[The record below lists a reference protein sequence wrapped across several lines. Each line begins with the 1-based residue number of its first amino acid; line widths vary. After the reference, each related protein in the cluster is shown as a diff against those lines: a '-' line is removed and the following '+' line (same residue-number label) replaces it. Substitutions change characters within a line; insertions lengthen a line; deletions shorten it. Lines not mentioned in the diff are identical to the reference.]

1 MLRSKASYF
10 TNLLLLIVGGEAI
23 FFLPFVLPRI
33 FRPTVLQSFDLT
45 NTELGL
51 AFSVYGVVGI
61 LSYFFGGFI
70 ADRFPAKY
78 LMSISLLSTGLLGLW
93 MSAIPSF
100 REILIIYGCWGV
112 STVLLFWSPLIRT
125 TRILGGD
132 GSQGKTF
139 GGLESGRGLVSAL
152 LGTAILFY
160 FSSDSLLEG
169 SSLMESTYKST
180 AIFVIL
186 MGALLF
192 FLLSVDGENKSE
204 KFDTSIFYKLLKM
217 RALWQQTLFV
227 LCAYVAYKCT
237 DDLSLYAYD
246 VLKYNDQKAALV
258 GTYALWLRPIAALA
272 IGVLADYLSVRFMSI
287 ICFILAS
294 CGSILLYILNFES
307 MPLFFF
313 LNLTVMAIGIYAMRG
328 LYFAIMNEGGLPVSA
343 TGMAVGIISVL
354 GFTPDVFMG
363 PIMGYFLDS
372 FPGIIGHQYLFG
384 FCSILSII
392 GLVNLIFYPRP
403 VKSN

>member
-1 MLRSKASYF
+1 MKRFKASYL

-33 FRPTVLQSFDLT
+33 FRPTVLQSFDLS
-45 NTELGL
+45 NTELGF
-51 AFSVYGVVGI
+51 AFSVYGTVGI
-61 LSYFFGGFI
+61 LSYFLGGFI

-78 LMSISLLSTGLLGLW
+78 LMSISLCSTGLLGLW
-93 MSAIPSF
+93 MSFIPSF
-100 REILIIYGCWGV
+100 NEILIIYGCWGI

-132 GSQGKTF
+132 SSQGKTF

-152 LGTAILFY
+152 LGTAILLY
-160 FSSDSLLEG
+160 FTTDAIDAGG
-169 SSLMESTYKST
+169 SSMHSTYRYT

-186 MGALLF
+186 VGFLLLF
-192 FLLSVDGENKSE
+192 FLKVDGQSKSE
-204 KFDTSIFYKLLKM
+204 KFDTSIFYRLIKM

-246 VLKYNDQKAALV
+246 VLKYDDEKSALV
-258 GTYALWLRPIAALA
+258 GTYALWLRPVAALA
-272 IGVLADYLSVRFMSI
+272 IGLLADYLSVRLMSI

-294 CGSILLYILNFES
+294 CGSVFLSILNFES
-307 MPLFFF
+307 IPIFFF
-313 LNLTVMAIGIYAMRG
+313 LNLTVMVIGIYAMRG

-343 TGMAVGIISVL
+343 TGMAVGVISVL

-372 FPGIIGHQYLFG
+372 FPGILGHQYLFG

-392 GLVNLIFYPRP
+392 GLINLIFYPQTRHP
-403 VKSN
+403 N

>member
-1 MLRSKASYF
+1 MQRSKASYL

-23 FFLPFVLPRI
+23 FFLPFVIPRI
-33 FRPTVLQSFDLT
+33 FRPTVLQSFDLS
-45 NTELGL
+45 NTELGF
-51 AFSVYGVVGI
+51 AFSVYGIVGI
-61 LSYFFGGFI
+61 LSYFLGGFI

-78 LMSISLLSTGLLGLW
+78 LMSISLCSTGLLGLW
-93 MSAIPSF
+93 MSFIPSF
-100 REILIIYGCWGV
+100 NEILIIYGCWGI
-112 STVLLFWSPLIRT
+112 STVLLFWSPLIRS

-132 GSQGKTF
+132 SSQGKTF

-152 LGTAILFY
+152 LGTTILFY
-160 FSSDSLLEG
+160 FTSDTIVVGDS
-169 SSLMESTYKST
+169 MMDSTYRYT
-180 AIFVIL
+180 AFFVIL
-186 MGALLF
+186 MGFLLLF
-192 FLLSVDGENKSE
+192 FLKVDGQSKSE
-204 KFDTSIFYKLLKM
+204 KFDTAIFYRLIKM

-246 VLKYNDQKAALV
+246 VLKYDDGKAALV
-258 GTYALWLRPIAALA
+258 GTYALWLRPVAALA
-272 IGVLADYLSVRFMSI
+272 IGLLADYLSVRLMSI

-294 CGSILLYILNFES
+294 CGSVFLYILNFES
-307 MPLFFF
+307 IPVFFF

-372 FPGIIGHQYLFG
+372 FPGILGHQYLFG
-384 FCSILSII
+384 FCSILSLI
-392 GLVNLIFYPRP
+392 GLINLIFYPQTKEP
-403 VKSN
+403 N